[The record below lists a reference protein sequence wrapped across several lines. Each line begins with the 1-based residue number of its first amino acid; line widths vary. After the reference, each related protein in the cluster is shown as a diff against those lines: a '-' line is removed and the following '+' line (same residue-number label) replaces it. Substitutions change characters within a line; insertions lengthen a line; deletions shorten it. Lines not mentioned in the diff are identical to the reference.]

1 MSQEK
6 WLSVAAR
13 AALEEGA
20 MMPSEAGG
28 LSIALYNIAGEI
40 YATNNICT
48 HAFATLTDGCL
59 DGDVIECRLHGG
71 TFEVKT
77 GKGLG
82 ALGAAFE
89 IVGGPAVQQDRA
101 ALRDDSLYGGEIGSQ
116 PVDPFDGIAGRWR
129 RSPASPFEW
138 PALLGPGRHAAGKN
152 R

>member
-13 AALEEGA
+13 DALEEGA
-20 MMPSEAGG
+20 MMPIEAGG

-40 YATNNICT
+40 YATDNICT

-82 ALGAAFE
+82 DPISEDLKTYPVRV
-89 IVGGPAVQQDRA
+89 VGDMIEVRVA
-101 ALRDDSLYGGEIGSQ
+101 
-116 PVDPFDGIAGRWR
+116 
-129 RSPASPFEW
+129 
-138 PALLGPGRHAAGKN
+138 
-152 R
+152 